1 MYIGDRS
8 LSLLEFVDW
17 IGSLQGAADGFCIPM
32 LLLGCFGSFVYSM
45 YTSFYSNTLTLIKK
59 KTKNKKQKTKAKMFT
74 KVYHNFFL
82 YTAVYAQKLMTLGHC
97 TDLLIMD
104 SQCHGAT

>member
-17 IGSLQGAADGFCIPM
+17 IGSLQGAADGFCISM

-45 YTSFYSNTLTLIKK
+45 YTSFYSNTLTL
-59 KTKNKKQKTKAKMFT
+59 KTQKTKAKMFT

>member
-1 MYIGDRS
+1 MVFVFPCCFWVVLVPLYIVCILLFILIHLR
-8 LSLLEFVDW
+8 LS
-17 IGSLQGAADGFCIPM
+17 
-32 LLLGCFGSFVYSM
+32 
-45 YTSFYSNTLTLIKK
+45 KK